1 MKVRNTFPYRVRD
14 AEHVWIPMSD
24 GVRLSARIWTPE
36 KAEETPVPAVL
47 EYIPYRKRDLTRL
60 RDSAVH
66 PYFAGHGYAS
76 VRVDLRG
83 SGDSEGVLED
93 EYLEREL
100 ADGEEILR
108 WLGEQPWCDGNVGMI
123 GISWGGFNGLQIAAR
138 QPPELK
144 AIITVCSSD
153 GRYAD
158 DVHYMGGCLLGD
170 NLAWASVMFGR
181 NACPPDPQVVG
192 DDWRRMWLDRLQGSG
207 LWVAK
212 WLRHQRRDEYWK
224 HGSIREDYSSVSCP
238 VFAVSGWADGYSNA
252 VFRLMENLDVPRR
265 GLIGPWSH
273 LYPHVGMPGPAIGFL
288 QECLQ
293 WWDQW
298 LRGEDQ
304 GIGDEPMLRVW
315 MQDSVPPTTSYQQRP
330 GRWVS
335 EATWPSQEIES
346 TEYALA
352 PHGKLV
358 ATKSDGT
365 YDAGYPGEVV
375 TIQSPITVGLF
386 AGKWCSYAYAPD
398 LPHDQREEDGGA
410 LVFETPPLEEALEI
424 LGVPVV
430 ELKISANKPSAMV
443 AVRLSEVARDDKATR
458 VSYGLLNLTH
468 RDSHERPEP
477 LEPDRV
483 YTVRVSLNG
492 LAQTFPK
499 GHRIRLSIS
508 TSYWPLAWPS
518 PEPAR
523 LSIDTAGSALLL
535 PRRPPREEQLRAFG
549 EAEGAK
555 PIKRTTVQ
563 APRYDW
569 FVHRNLATDEST
581 LEVIADDGLYRIN
594 EVDLEVA
601 NRIVEHWVSWGDDF
615 HSVRGE
621 VTNELQF
628 RRDDWLVRIV
638 THTLLTCTRE
648 AFRVR
653 AELDAY
659 EGRTRVF
666 ANSWDEHI
674 PRDGV

>member
-1 MKVRNTFPYRVRD
+1 
-14 AEHVWIPMSD
+14 MSD
-24 GVRLSARIWTPE
+24 GVRLAARIWTPE
-36 KAEETPVPAVL
+36 QAEKTPVPAVL
-47 EYIPYRKRDLTRL
+47 EYIPYRKRDLTRR
-60 RDSAVH
+60 RDSTIH

-83 SGDSEGVLED
+83 SGDSDGVLED

-100 ADGEEILR
+100 TDGQEVLA
-108 WLGEQPWCDGNVGMI
+108 WLAEQPWCDGNVGMI

-138 QPPELK
+138 QPPQLK
-144 AIITVCSSD
+144 AIVTVCSSD

-170 NLAWASVMFGR
+170 NLSWASVMFGR

-192 DDWRRMWLDRLQGSG
+192 EDWRRMWLDRLEGSG

-212 WLRHQRRDEYWK
+212 WLRHQRRDEYWN
-224 HGSIREDYSSVSCP
+224 HGSILEDYASIRCP

-252 VFRLMENLDVPRR
+252 VLRLMENLDVPRR
-265 GLIGPWSH
+265 GLVGPWSH
-273 LYPHVGMPGPAIGFL
+273 RYPHIGLPGPAIGFL
-288 QECLQ
+288 QECLR

-298 LRGEDQ
+298 LGGKDT
-304 GIGDEPMLRVW
+304 GFDDEPMLVVW
-315 MQDSVPPTTSYQQRP
+315 MQDSTPPTASYEQRP

-335 EATWPSQEIES
+335 EDTWPSPRIES
-346 TEYALA
+346 REYALA
-352 PHGKLV
+352 PQGKL
-358 ATKSDGT
+358 ALRSDAADESDEADG
-365 YDAGYPGEVV
+365 DGVV

-386 AGKWCSYAYAPD
+386 AGKWCSYSYAPD

-410 LVFETPPLEEALEI
+410 LVFETPPLEEALEV

-430 ELKISANKPSAMV
+430 ELEVSSNKPNAMV
-443 AVRLSEVARDDKATR
+443 AVRLSDVAPDDKATR

-468 RDSHERPEP
+468 RLSHERPEP
-477 LEPDRV
+477 LDPGNFYRV
-483 YTVRVSLNG
+483 CVSLNG
-492 LAQTFPK
+492 MAQVFPQ

-523 LSIDTAGSALLL
+523 LSIDTANSALFL
-535 PRRPPREEQLRAFG
+535 PRRPPRDEQLRPFG
-549 EAEGAK
+549 EAEGAR
-555 PIKRTTVQ
+555 PADRTIIEE
-563 APRYDW
+563 PRYDW
-569 FVHRNLATDEST
+569 YVHRNLATDESA
-581 LEVIADDGLYRIN
+581 LEVIQDDGVYRID
-594 EVDLEVA
+594 EVDLEVT
-601 NRIVEHWVSWGDDF
+601 NRTVENYVSWGDDF

-628 RRDDWLVRIV
+628 RRDDWLVRMV

-648 AFRVR
+648 DFRVR

-659 EGRTRVF
+659 EGGTRVF
-666 ANSWDEHI
+666 AESWDESI